1 MLDKMVEGATIGRMM
16 IKKEFKMVQY
26 FGMFSDEGNQAVA
39 EVVEFATKMDMD
51 WNSVYGLLQQLSKK
65 ADFAEA
71 TDTMVREIVYDTM
84 GFTSDFYV

>member
-1 MLDKMVEGATIGRMM
+1 MVEGATIGCMM
-16 IKKEFKMVQY
+16 IKKELKMVQY
-26 FGMFSDEGNQAVA
+26 YGMFSDEGNQAVA

-65 ADFAEA
+65 EDFAEA
-71 TDTMVREIVYDTM
+71 TDTMVREIVYDAM